1 MKPPVDTERLRV
13 LKTAEH
19 YDLALHELEEIME
32 SDPAPGSAQLDRL
45 ELLTVLLK
53 DYEARHFKFEPN
65 DPVDAI
71 EFRMA
76 EQRLRQ
82 KDLAS
87 FLGGK
92 NRVSEVLA
100 RKRPLTLDMIRA
112 LHAGLQIPLPSL
124 INPMKPPGSPS
135 LPPSGADDHFEWDA
149 FPISEMKKRGWFDT
163 VSHVDFDDSEELVRA
178 FLAQVGS
185 DTARMPAL
193 FRRTLRGLGPHGA
206 SRYALIAWTSR
217 LLIRAKT
224 VEHDLNKFSHASL
237 EPTAWRELAQ
247 LSIFEDGPLRAQR
260 FLRELGMVLLI
271 EPALPSTLVDGAAL
285 LSPNGH
291 PVIGMTLR
299 FDRVDSFWFTL
310 FHELAHVQNHLS
322 ESENAFVDRN
332 DEERQQDPVE
342 AEADLIARDSLLP
355 RAHWRASSVS
365 SNPTAAGI
373 QSLAKK
379 LNIHPAI
386 VAGRVQFESKRYDR
400 FGDMLGRGSVRKL
413 FPESTRGAM

>member
-1 MKPPVDTERLRV
+1 MRV
-13 LKTAEH
+13 LKTPEH
-19 YDLALHELEEIME
+19 YDLALHELEELME
-32 SDPAPGSAQLDRL
+32 SDPAPGSPQLDRL

-92 NRVSEVLA
+92 NRVSEILA

-124 INPMKPPGSPS
+124 INPMKPQSSTS
-135 LPPSGADDHFEWDA
+135 LSSSDADADDHFEWSG
-149 FPISEMKKRGWFDT
+149 FPVSEMKKRGWFDT
-163 VSHVDFDDSEELVRA
+163 VSSVDFDDSEELVRA
-178 FLAQVGS
+178 FLAQVGN

-193 FRRTLRGLGPHGA
+193 FRRTLRGLGAHGS
-206 SRYALIAWTSR
+206 SRYSLIAWTSR

-224 VEHDLNKFSHASL
+224 IEHGLTKFSHASL
-237 EPTAWRELAQ
+237 EPTTWRELAQ
-247 LSIFEDGPLRAQR
+247 LSTFEDGPLRAQR
-260 FLRELGMVLLI
+260 FLRELGLVLLI

-285 LSPNGH
+285 LSSNGH

-332 DEERQQDPVE
+332 DEESRHDPLE

-373 QSLAKK
+373 QLLAKK

-413 FPESTRGAM
+413 FPEFPRGAM

>member
-1 MKPPVDTERLRV
+1 MRSPIDTKGLRV
-13 LKTAEH
+13 LKTPEH
-19 YDLALHELEEIME
+19 YELALHELEEIME
-32 SDPAPGSAQLDRL
+32 FDPAPHSPQLDRL

-82 KDLAS
+82 KDLAP
-87 FLGGK
+87 FMGGK
-92 NRVSEVLA
+92 NRVSEILA

-112 LHAGLQIPLPSL
+112 LHAGLQIPLTSL
-124 INPMKPPGSPS
+124 VNPMKPQGTPS
-135 LPPSGADDHFEWDA
+135 LPPSEADDHFEWSA
-149 FPISEMKKRGWFDT
+149 FPVSEMKKRGWFDT
-163 VSHVDFDDSEELVRA
+163 VPSVDFEDSEELVRA
-178 FLAQVGS
+178 FLAQVGG
-185 DTARMPAL
+185 DTARTPAL
-193 FRRTLRGLGPHGA
+193 FRRTLRGLRTHGP
-206 SRYALIAWTSR
+206 SRYSLIAWTSR

-224 VEHDLNKFSHASL
+224 IEHGLPKFSHASL
-237 EPTAWRELAQ
+237 EPIMWRELAQ
-247 LSIFEDGPLRAQR
+247 LSVFEDGPLRAQR

-285 LSPNGH
+285 LSPNGS

-322 ESENAFVDRN
+322 ESEKVFVDRN
-332 DEERQQDPVE
+332 DEEGRSDPLE
-342 AEADLIARDSLLP
+342 AEADLIARDNLLP
-355 RAHWRASSVS
+355 RAYWRASSVS

-373 QSLAKK
+373 RSLANK

-400 FGDMLGRGSVRKL
+400 FGNMLGRGTVRKL
-413 FPESTRGAM
+413 FPEFPHGAI

>member
-1 MKPPVDTERLRV
+1 MRPPVITEGLHV
-13 LKTAEH
+13 LKTPGH
-19 YDLALHELEEIME
+19 YDLALHELEELMQ
-32 SDPAPGSAQLDRL
+32 SDPAPGSPQLDQL

-82 KDLAS
+82 KDLAP

-92 NRVSEVLA
+92 NRVSEILA

-124 INPMKPPGSPS
+124 INPMKPKGLPS
-135 LPPSGADDHFEWDA
+135 LASSEADDHFEWNA

-163 VSHVDFDDSEELVRA
+163 VSSVDFDDSEELVRA

-193 FRRTLRGLGPHGA
+193 FRRTLRGLGTHGT
-206 SRYALIAWTSR
+206 SRYSLIAWTSR

-224 VEHDLNKFSHASL
+224 IEHDLIKFSHASL
-237 EPTAWRELAQ
+237 EPTMWRELSQ
-247 LSIFEDGPLRAQR
+247 LSTFEDGPLRAQR
-260 FLRELGMVLLI
+260 FLRELGMILLI
-271 EPALPSTLVDGAAL
+271 EPSLPSTLVDGAAL
-285 LSPNGH
+285 LSPNGR
-291 PVIGMTLR
+291 PIIGMTLR

-322 ESENAFVDRN
+322 ESQNAFVDRN
-332 DEERQQDPVE
+332 DEEGGQDPLE

-355 RAHWRASSVS
+355 RAYWRASSVS
-365 SNPTAAGI
+365 SNPTASGI
-373 QSLAKK
+373 KLLANK

-400 FGDMLGRGSVRKL
+400 FGDLLGRGSVRKL

>member
-1 MKPPVDTERLRV
+1 MKNPVITEELRV
-13 LKTAEH
+13 LKTPEH
-19 YDLALHELEEIME
+19 YDLALHELEELMG
-32 SDPAPGSAQLDRL
+32 SDPAPGSSQLDRL

-71 EFRMA
+71 EFRMV

-82 KDLAS
+82 KDLAP

-92 NRVSEVLA
+92 NRVSEILA

-112 LHAGLQIPLPSL
+112 LHAGLQIPLSSL
-124 INPMKPPGSPS
+124 INPMKPQDSPS
-135 LPPSGADDHFEWDA
+135 LSPPSGADDHFEWSA
-149 FPISEMKKRGWFDT
+149 FPVSEMKKRGWFDT
-163 VSHVDFDDSEELVRA
+163 ISISDFDNSEELVRA

-193 FRRTLRGLGPHGA
+193 FRRTLRGLGTHGT
-206 SRYALIAWTSR
+206 SRYSLIAWTSR
-217 LLIRAKT
+217 LLIRAKAI
-224 VEHDLNKFSHASL
+224 ENDLTKFSHASL
-237 EPTAWRELAQ
+237 EPTMWRELAQ
-247 LSIFEDGPLRAQR
+247 LSTFEDGPIRAQH
-260 FLRELGMVLLI
+260 FLRELGIVLLI

-285 LSPNGH
+285 LSSNGH
-291 PVIGMTLR
+291 PVVGLTLR

-332 DEERQQDPVE
+332 DEEGRQDPLE

-400 FGDMLGRGSVRKL
+400 FGDMLGRGSIRKL
-413 FPESTRGAM
+413 FQ